1 MCLKVLTALEQTL
14 ESLCT
19 KFHSTCKMQGDFLR
33 GKCPHRSLVCVKGHV
48 KNPIA
53 NGRRISLNGCLTPNR
68 RNLTSELWTSSSRR
82 QNPAFLSPGCTKGL
96 CPGVELRE
104 GAPRDCSGWMP
115 LHTRESPRLSP
126 QKLGGKSQVA
136 VLGKRPIGTSN
147 PT

>member
-1 MCLKVLTALEQTL
+1 MHVCLKVLTALEQTL

-82 QNPAFLSPGCTKGL
+82 QNLEGNKKKDPCSFFSLFVPKTGEEKISPPSGRVETVPLPHRGQAL
-96 CPGVELRE
+96 PG
-104 GAPRDCSGWMP
+104 
-115 LHTRESPRLSP
+115 SPTP
-126 QKLGGKSQVA
+126 K
-136 VLGKRPIGTSN
+136 
-147 PT
+147 